1 MMAVLKKEPGPGAEY
16 MEVPVPKPG
25 LRDVLVRVIAT
36 SICGTD
42 LHIYKWDPWSAS
54 RIKTPRIF
62 GHEFVGEIVEV
73 GREVRAVKAGDYVS
87 AETHI
92 VCGHCLTCKT
102 GQSHIC
108 LNLEILGIDR
118 DGCFAEYVVIPE
130 GNAWVTDRSIPPEIA
145 TIQEPLGNAVH
156 AILVEEITGKTVAVF
171 GCGPIGLFSIAV
183 AKVTGASK
191 IFAVEVNPLRL
202 SLAEKLGAHHLINP
216 TDIDPVAYILDETKG
231 IGVDVF
237 LEMSGAEEAINQG
250 MKVVRKGGRVSFLG
264 IPSGPVTFDFA
275 EDVIFKGVRMYG
287 INGRLM
293 FDTWFKMKSLLERE
307 DFDLS
312 PIITHKFHLS
322 DIHRAMAIIENKEA
336 AKIVLFPHEI

>member
-1 MMAVLKKEPGPGAEY
+1 MKAVVKKEPGPGVEY

-25 LRDVLVRVIAT
+25 SRDVLVRVIAT

-42 LHIYKWDPWSAS
+42 LHIYKWDPWSES
-54 RIKTPRIF
+54 RIKPPRII

-73 GREVRAVKAGDYVS
+73 GREVKAVRAGDYVT

-92 VCGHCLTCKT
+92 ACGHCITCRT
-102 GQSHIC
+102 GQAHIC

-118 DGCFAEYVVIPE
+118 DGSFAEYIVIPE
-130 GNAWVTDRSIPPEIA
+130 ENAWVTDRSIPPEIA

-156 AILVEEITGKTVAVF
+156 ATLIEDITGKSVAVF

-183 AKVTGASK
+183 ARASGAEK

-202 SLAEKLGAHHLINP
+202 SLAEKMGAHYTINP
-216 TDIDPVAYILDETKG
+216 LDKDPVAFIMDETSG
-231 IGVDVF
+231 YGVDVF
-237 LEMSGAEEAINQG
+237 LEMSGAEEAIKRG

-264 IPSGPVTFDFA
+264 IPPGPVSFDFS
-275 EDVIFKGVRMYG
+275 EDIVFKGIRMYG

-293 FDTWFKMKSLLERE
+293 YDTWFKVKSLLERD

-312 PIITHKFHLS
+312 PVITHKYPLS
-322 DIHRAMAIIENKEA
+322 EIHRAMALIENKEA
-336 AKIVLFPHEI
+336 AKVVLYPE